1 VIGQRAGRYPDR
13 VKAPEEIEVKI
24 AAESAAILRARLRE
38 NGFRIARPRV
48 FERNIALD
56 DETRSL
62 RKRNLLLRIRIAGK
76 LITCTWKG
84 KETAGGAHKR
94 REEREFHADN
104 LEECL
109 AVFRGLGY
117 APAFEYEKYRT
128 EYARQGEPGHAL
140 LDETPI
146 GVFMELEGPARW
158 IDRTAKQLGF
168 SRDDYILLS
177 YGRLYEQW
185 RQAHGIES
193 TDMSFGSI
201 PTPRTR

>member
-1 VIGQRAGRYPDR
+1 MPFEL
-13 VKAPEEIEVKI
+13 PSIEQL
-24 AAESAAILRARLRE
+24 AE
-38 NGFRIARPRV
+38 
-48 FERNIALD
+48 
-56 DETRSL
+56 
-62 RKRNLLLRIRIAGK
+62 
-76 LITCTWKG
+76 
-84 KETAGGAHKR
+84 
-94 REEREFHADN
+94 
-104 LEECL
+104 
-109 AVFRGLGY
+109 
-117 APAFEYEKYRT
+117 YRT

>member
-1 VIGQRAGRYPDR
+1 

-24 AAESAAILRARLRE
+24 AAESATILRARLRE

-48 FERNIALD
+48 FERNITLD
-56 DETRSL
+56 DEERSL
-62 RKRNLLLRIRIAGK
+62 RKRNLLLRVRVAGK

-84 KETAGGAHKR
+84 KESVGGPHKR
-94 REEREFHADN
+94 REEREFHVDN

-109 AVFRGLGY
+109 ALFRGLGY
-117 APAFEYEKYRT
+117 APSFRYEKYRT
-128 EYARQGEPGHAL
+128 EFTRQGERGHAL

-146 GVFMELEGPARW
+146 GVFMELEGPVRW

-168 SRDDYILLS
+168 SRDDYIVLS

-185 RQAHGIES
+185 CEAHGVES
-193 TDMSFGSI
+193 RNMSFGTAPS
-201 PTPRTR
+201 PRTRQGLRIR